1 MFKRIILLISLLGLM
16 IYLQAQALSLTT
28 GNMWFHSCEWGPGA
42 PYIQTNI
49 AIGDTVIDNQT
60 YEIIQNSG
68 TGGFG
73 FYRSDS
79 TKIFYRRS
87 YPPNSEFI
95 LCDLSWE
102 LDQQVNIG
110 GEIFTVI
117 EKGTMSVFGFSGRQY
132 LTIYAPGNGF
142 IEKKYAE
149 TFGQIYYE
157 EFDMGFENP
166 WSQELIGAQIDDI
179 SYGTIVSADDLLIE
193 PKATLFQ
200 NYPNPFNPETTI
212 SFSVTQTSPF
222 VTLEIY
228 NIKGQ
233 KIKSLVQNEFAK
245 GFHSVIWN
253 GDNELGDSVSSGIYL
268 YKLSVNGIPEAM
280 KKCLLLK

>member
-1 MFKRIILLISLLGLM
+1 MLKRIILLISLLGLT
-16 IYLQAQALSLTT
+16 IYIQAQALSLTT
-28 GNMWFHSCEWGPGA
+28 GNMWFHTCEYGPGTT
-42 PYIQTNI
+42 YIKTEI

-68 TGGFG
+68 TGGIG

-87 YPPNSEFI
+87 HPPNPEYI

-166 WSQELIGAQIDDI
+166 WSQELIGAQIDGI
-179 SYGTIVSADDLLIE
+179 SYGTIVNTDDLLIE

-200 NYPNPFNPETTI
+200 NYPNPFNPTTTI
-212 SFSVTQTSPF
+212 EFSIQNDSKVELTIF
-222 VTLEIY
+222 NV
-228 NIKGQ
+228 KGQ
-233 KIKSLVQNEFAK
+233 KVKKLVSNQQPE
-245 GFHSVIWN
+245 GQHSVIWN
-253 GDNELGDSVSSGIYL
+253 GDDESGKQVSSGIYL